1 MPEPVP
7 PAIRRIVLAWVL
19 ILGCLA
25 VVMGRNAAADAQ
37 RADAR
42 KHTDGAAADAEPGL
56 PTGPELQMRYLV
68 GLHVLSPTA
77 PLSAPVAAMV
87 AEIGARGSE
96 RERLALVPVLG
107 EVAGEQAARDRLQVL
122 DRAGAGLSSSGQWT
136 LAALHALYPADP
148 DMTPRRLAVP
158 ATGAVP
164 AVATGATTVA
174 AARIPEPA
182 TAAVT
187 ATGPVVAGRAA
198 AAPPVDRHLGVAAA
212 KALVQ
217 GELGWAGQLAVG
229 HTDPGGA
236 VEAGALATAAHMAA
250 AVFLFVLIAVAA
262 LACAVGFTVAMVRGT
277 LKCAYVPDAD
287 HNPAWVEVF
296 ALYLAAFIGTGEILH
311 HFDFGSEDAS
321 LAATWVFIAVA
332 PLLYAVLRVSG
343 VDHAQIRAGLGW
355 NPGAGGWSNI
365 GNEIAAGIGGW
376 LAGAPVVVLMAVIA
390 SVLSRRA
397 GLDLHPDHP
406 LVGIALAGHGWMHW
420 LILISVASGF
430 APIVEETMFRGALFH
445 HLRGWWTWPA
455 AALVGGLVFAAL
467 HPQGLSAI
475 PPLCAMAIIFTAIR
489 TWRGTM
495 IANAAAHACNN
506 GVVLIVLWCVQS

>member
-1 MPEPVP
+1 MPAPVP
-7 PAIRRIVLAWVL
+7 PVVRRIVLAWVL

-37 RADAR
+37 RAEAR
-42 KHTDGAAADAEPGL
+42 KHTAGAEVEAEPGL

-68 GLHVLSPTA
+68 GLHVLAPTA
-77 PLSAPVAAMV
+77 PLSAPVDAMV
-87 AEIGARGSE
+87 TEISARGND

-107 EVAGEQAARDRLQVL
+107 EVVGDAAARDRLRVL
-122 DRAGAGLSSSGQWT
+122 DRAGLSTSGQWI
-136 LAALHALYPADP
+136 LAALHALYPAEP
-148 DMTPRRLAVP
+148 ESTPRRMAVP
-158 ATGAVP
+158 ATGAMP
-164 AVATGATTVA
+164 ATATGATTVA
-174 AARIPEPA
+174 AAATAEAA

-187 ATGPVVAGRAA
+187 ATGTAVAGHAPA
-198 AAPPVDRHLGVAAA
+198 GPPVDHHMGVAAA
-212 KALVQ
+212 QALVQ
-217 GELGWAGQLAVG
+217 HELGWAGRLAVG

-236 VEAGALATAAHMAA
+236 VEAGALATAAHMAV
-250 AVFLFVLIAVAA
+250 AVFLFAFLGVAA

-277 LKCAYVPDAD
+277 LKCAYVPDATR
-287 HNPAWVEVF
+287 NPAWVEVF

-311 HFDFGSEDAS
+311 GLDFGSEDAS
-321 LAATWVFIAVA
+321 LAVTWVFIAVA

-355 NPGAGGWSNI
+355 NCGAGGLANI

-376 LAGAPVVVLMAVIA
+376 LAGAPVVVLMAVVA
-390 SVLSRRA
+390 SVMSRRA
-397 GLDLHPDHP
+397 GMDLHPDHP

-445 HLRGWWTWPA
+445 HLRGWWTWPV
-455 AALVGGLVFAAL
+455 AALIGGLVFAAL